1 MAESPLEIPQQIHHL
16 AEKNVEQARAAYDQF
31 MGAMTQAVDMWSKAT
46 SSNEM
51 TSGFKAVQER
61 ATSFAKQNAEAG
73 FALAGE
79 LANAKDIQEVLAL
92 QSRYAQAQMQAYAL
106 QAQEL
111 GQLMAQAAQ
120 SIQPRS

>member
-1 MAESPLEIPQQIHHL
+1 MVQSPFEISQQMRDI

-73 FALAGE
+73 FALASA
-79 LANAKDIQEVLAL
+79 LAKAKDIQEVLAL

-111 GQLMAQAAQ
+111 GQLMVQAAQ
-120 SIQPRS
+120 SIKPRG

>member
-1 MAESPLEIPQQIHHL
+1 MTQSPFEIPQQMRDL
-16 AEKNVEQARAAYDQF
+16 AQKNIEQASAAYGQF
-31 MGAMTQAVDMWSKAT
+31 MGAMTQAMDMWSKPM
-46 SSNEM
+46 SSNKM
-51 TSGFKAVQER
+51 TSGFKAVQEQ
-61 ATSFAKQNAEAG
+61 ATKFAKQNAEAG
-73 FALAGE
+73 FALASE
-79 LANAKDIQEVLAL
+79 LAKAKDIQEVLAL

>member
-1 MAESPLEIPQQIHHL
+1 MAQSPFEIPQQMRDI

-31 MGAMTQAVDMWSKAT
+31 MGAMMQAVDMWSKAT

-73 FALAGE
+73 FALASA
-79 LANAKDIQEVLAL
+79 LAKAKDIQEVLAL

-111 GQLMAQAAQ
+111 GQLMTQAAQ
-120 SIQPRS
+120 SIPPRS

>member
-1 MAESPLEIPQQIHHL
+1 MAESPFEIPRQMRDI

-92 QSRYAQAQMQAYAL
+92 QSRHAQAQMQAYAL

-111 GQLMAQAAQ
+111 GQLMARAAQ
-120 SIQPRS
+120 TLPRS

>member
-1 MAESPLEIPQQIHHL
+1 MAQSPFEIPQQMRDI

-73 FALAGE
+73 FALASE
-79 LANAKDIQEVLAL
+79 LAQAKDIQEVLAL
-92 QSRYAQAQMQAYAL
+92 QSRYAQAQMQAYAI